1 MKTIFITGATDGIGK
16 QAAIDLS
23 LQGNKIIAHGRNLER
38 LDALKKEILNN
49 NVNAKIQTVF
59 ADFEN
64 LKQIL
69 QMCDEII
76 RTNNKIDVLFNNA
89 ACFTEDKE
97 FTETGFEKIF
107 QVNHLSYVLIAE
119 KLSNLLKDS
128 EQARIIN
135 VSSMIHAVK
144 IDFDDLQGEKSYSGR
159 SNYAL
164 SKLLNILHA
173 YKLARTYEGTNITS
187 HALHPG
193 VIETKLLNSAFKG
206 GLPVSEG
213 SKTFVYLANEDVAG
227 QLTGQYFENNR
238 PMRSNPISYDIEVQ
252 DKLQELSISLLNSY
266 L

>member
-16 QAAIDLS
+16 QATIDLS
-23 LQGNKIIAHGRNLER
+23 GAGNKIIAHGRNRER
-38 LDALKKEILNN
+38 LEVLKEEILVSNP
-49 NVNAKIQTVF
+49 NADIQTVL
-59 ADFEN
+59 ADFED
-64 LKQIL
+64 LKQISL
-69 QMCDEII
+69 MCDEII

-89 ACFTEDKE
+89 ASYFENKE
-97 FTETGFEKIF
+97 FSVNGLEKNF
-107 QVNHLSYVLIAE
+107 QVNHLSYVLVAE
-119 KLSNLLKDS
+119 KLSNLLKNS
-128 EQARIIN
+128 EQGRIIN

-173 YKLARTYEGTNITS
+173 NKLARNFEGTNITS

-213 SKTFVYLANEDVAG
+213 SKTFVYLANEDAAG

-238 PMRSNPISYDIEVQ
+238 PMRSNPVSYDTDVQ
-252 DKLQELSISLLNSY
+252 DKLQEISISLIKNY